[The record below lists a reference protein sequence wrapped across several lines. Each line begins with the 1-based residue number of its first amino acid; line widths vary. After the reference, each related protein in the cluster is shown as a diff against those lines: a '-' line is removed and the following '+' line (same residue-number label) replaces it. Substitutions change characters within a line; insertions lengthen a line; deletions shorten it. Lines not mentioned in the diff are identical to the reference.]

1 MSVYRQIT
9 SISAMNLRS
18 IPQRLGTSFVIV
30 IGIAG
35 VVGVL
40 LSVLAMSTGLMKTI
54 ANTGRDDRAI
64 VLRGGSNAELASAIT
79 RDQALT
85 IMDAP
90 GVKRGADG
98 KPIGSAESLTLM
110 EIPTE
115 AGQSWA
121 NITIRGVGPKIFE
134 LRPEMKIVAGRMFQ
148 PAVHE
153 IIVGSKANSQF
164 EALQIGKRLRFA
176 NGEWEIVGVFES
188 GGDRHESEVYGDG
201 ETVMSAIQRNGYQPV
216 TVLLES
222 PERFNA
228 FKEALTT
235 NPTLSVDVKRES
247 EFFAEQAAPIS
258 RVVAIVAYVV
268 GGIMAVGALFGALN
282 TMYSAVSARALEI
295 ATLRAIGFGA
305 TSVVFSVFAE
315 ALALS
320 LIGAG
325 IGCLAAWVFFDG
337 NVINS
342 SAGGGG
348 ISQLVFALTL
358 TPALIVLGIV
368 WACVIGLVG
377 GLFPALRA
385 ARLPVAQALR
395 AS

>member
-1 MSVYRQIT
+1 
-9 SISAMNLRS
+9 
-18 IPQRLGTSFVIV
+18 
-30 IGIAG
+30 
-35 VVGVL
+35 
-40 LSVLAMSTGLMKTI
+40 
-54 ANTGRDDRAI
+54 
-64 VLRGGSNAELASAIT
+64 
-79 RDQALT
+79 
-85 IMDAP
+85 
-90 GVKRGADG
+90 
-98 KPIGSAESLTLM
+98 
-110 EIPTE
+110 
-115 AGQSWA
+115 
-121 NITIRGVGPKIFE
+121 
-134 LRPEMKIVAGRMFQ
+134 
-148 PAVHE
+148 
-153 IIVGSKANSQF
+153 
-164 EALQIGKRLRFA
+164 
-176 NGEWEIVGVFES
+176 
-188 GGDRHESEVYGDG
+188 
-201 ETVMSAIQRNGYQPV
+201 
-216 TVLLES
+216 
-222 PERFNA
+222 
-228 FKEALTT
+228 
-235 NPTLSVDVKRES
+235 
-247 EFFAEQAAPIS
+247 
-258 RVVAIVAYVV
+258 
-268 GGIMAVGALFGALN
+268 
-282 TMYSAVSARALEI
+282 MYSAVSARALEI